1 VIEAHDVTV
10 RAGHRVLLDRVSFQA
25 QTGAVTGIVGPNG
38 SGKTTLLRAL
48 VRATP
53 LSSGRIVLD
62 GQDVRIHSRRWIA
75 RRVAEVGQR
84 SEPDASLRIV
94 DEVSLGG
101 LAEQGVL
108 RSGGPSFDHRVAE
121 ALDAVELSHRAFD
134 RLSTLSGGELQ
145 RVALARALAQGAGHV
160 LLDEPTNHLDIR
172 HRLEIV
178 ALLRRIAPTV
188 VIVLH
193 DLELAAEVCDHVVVL
208 QRGRV
213 VGAGRPAAVFEP
225 RLLDDVYDVTTHVNT
240 APDGR
245 TRLSFSLP
253 SPRPVSPIQ
262 PSAASPASRTKESA

>member
-1 VIEAHDVTV
+1 VIEAHEVTV
-10 RAGHRVLLDRVSFQA
+10 RAGRRLLLDRVSFQA
-25 QTGAVTGIVGPNG
+25 PTGAVTGIVGPNG

-62 GQDVRIHSRRWIA
+62 GQDLRIRTRRWIA

-101 LAEQGVL
+101 LAEHGVL
-108 RSGGPSFDHRVAE
+108 RSGGPAFDHRVAR

-145 RVALARALAQGAGHV
+145 RVALARALAQGASHV
-160 LLDEPTNHLDIR
+160 LLDEPTNHLDIK

-193 DLELAAEVCDHVVVL
+193 DLELAAQVCDHVVVL

-213 VGAGRPAAVFEP
+213 VGAGRPATVFQP
-225 RLLDDVYDVTTHVNT
+225 RLLDEVYDVTTHVNK

-253 SPRPVSPIQ
+253 SPQPAPPIHPPTPSPT
-262 PSAASPASRTKESA
+262 PRTKESA

>member
-84 SEPDASLRIV
+84 SDPDASLRIV

-108 RSGGPSFDHRVAE
+108 RSGGPAFDHRVAE

-160 LLDEPTNHLDIR
+160 LLDEPTNHLDIK

-208 QRGRV
+208 QRRRV

>member
-1 VIEAHDVTV
+1 MIEAQAVTV
-10 RAGHRVLLDRVSFQA
+10 RAGRRVLLDNVSFTA

-48 VRATP
+48 VRAAP

-62 GQDVRIHSRRWIA
+62 GDDLRIRPRRWIA
-75 RRVAEVGQR
+75 RHVAEVGQR
-84 SEPDASLRIV
+84 SEPDPSLRVV

-101 LAEQGVL
+101 LAEHGVL
-108 RSGGPSFDHRVAE
+108 RSGGAAFDDRVAD

-145 RVALARALAQGAGHV
+145 RVALARALAQGASHV

-188 VIVLH
+188 LIVLH
-193 DLELAAEVCDHVVVL
+193 DLDLAAEVCDHVVVL
-208 QRGRV
+208 HRGRV
-213 VGAGRPAAVFEP
+213 AGAGRPAELFRP
-225 RLLDDVYDVTTHVNT
+225 PLLDAVYDVTTH
-240 APDGR
+240 AHPGPDGR
-245 TRLSFSLP
+245 ARLSFSLP
-253 SPRPVSPIQ
+253 SPLPLS
-262 PSAASPASRTKESA
+262 SSHEKESA